1 MIRTKRIYGPP
12 DEGKGFR
19 VLVDRM
25 WPRGVKKENLKIDL
39 WLKEVAPS
47 HELRKWYGHDPQK
60 WLEFK
65 KRYFDE
71 LKDEGE
77 GIALLLKKA
86 REGDVVF
93 LYSSKE
99 ERYNNAVA
107 LKEYIEAA
115 MKRRGHEK

>member
-1 MIRTKRIYGPP
+1 MIRMKRIYGPL
-12 DEGKGFR
+12 DEEKGFR

-25 WPRGVKKENLKIDL
+25 WPRGVKKEKIDL
-39 WLKEVAPS
+39 WLKEIAPS

-71 LKDEGE
+71 LRDKGE
-77 GIALLLKKA
+77 WVTTLLKKA
-86 REGDVVF
+86 REGDVIF

-99 ERYNNAVA
+99 ERYNNAAA
-107 LKEYIEAA
+107 LKEYIETAL
-115 MKRRGHEK
+115 KK